1 MPWVHHYVCM
11 ISVPSFIE
19 KKKKKKK
26 KKEYVHYLFI
36 GVSRASNGVYKLVM
50 EDKNYASGCYQT
62 RNIIIYNLIIM
73 IISCVCFFYYYCYYY
88 YYCYFIQLS

>member
-26 KKEYVHYLFI
+26 KKYVHYLFI
-36 GVSRASNGVYKLVM
+36 GVSRAPNGVHKLVM

-62 RNIIIYNLIIM
+62 RNIIICNLIIM
-73 IISCVCFFYYYCYYY
+73 IISCVCFFYYY